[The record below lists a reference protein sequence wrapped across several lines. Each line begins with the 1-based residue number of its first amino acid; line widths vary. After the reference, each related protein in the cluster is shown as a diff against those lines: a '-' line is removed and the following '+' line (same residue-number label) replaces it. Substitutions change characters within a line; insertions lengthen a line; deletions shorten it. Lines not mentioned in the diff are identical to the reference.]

1 MKGIPNNITFYC
13 QNIPVKTVNEI
24 TGEDYGFVL
33 PAWAKDSNGKND
45 AAINWAKNVYGR
57 NDSNN
62 SIKPCRVVTIPNSD
76 IIDIIITDISY
87 RGQGSKVF
95 KALVHGI
102 FLIDI
107 SAECLLEVISCGK
120 IEDGRIKSPMFFG
133 TANNKLSLILR
144 DGKFHK
150 DILFRN
156 LPDIKVK
163 DLKKYHVYEKL
174 NSKVIYL
181 SNNNFVQLTTH
192 CDSYYDRVKHE
203 YIQSI

>member
-13 QNIPVKTVNEI
+13 QNIPQKTVNEI

-33 PAWAKDSNGKND
+33 PAWAKDTKGKND
-45 AAINWAKNVYGR
+45 AAINWAKNIYR
-57 NDSNN
+57 REPNN
-62 SIKPCRVVTIPNSD
+62 CIKPCRVVTVPNND
-76 IIDIIITDISY
+76 ILDIAITDISY
-87 RGQGSKVF
+87 RGQGAKVF
-95 KALVHGI
+95 KALVYDM

-107 SAECLLEVISCGK
+107 SAECLFEVLSCGK

-133 TANNKLSLILR
+133 TANNKMSLILR

-156 LPDIKVK
+156 LPDIKPK

-181 SNNNFVQLTTH
+181 SNNNFVQLSTH
-192 CDSYYDRVKHE
+192 CDSHYDRVKNE
-203 YIQSI
+203 YNQ